1 MSLASPAHGA
11 PDEPPET
18 ALTEMSLEELLSV
31 TVVSA
36 SNTSEKL
43 AEAPATVIV
52 ITRDDLA
59 KRGYTELSQV
69 LDDLPGMQVVRPY
82 GATYLKNYWRGFRNT
97 IGDPFLL
104 LLDGVVLN
112 HLYFNTADVLVTLP
126 LSNVARVEV
135 VYGPASSIYGPNAFM
150 GVINVITEAPS
161 KNGTSF
167 RGGLTAG
174 SFATRLADVT
184 ASYQRDDFSVR
195 LSARFDDGELDSS

>member
-1 MSLASPAHGA
+1 
-11 PDEPPET
+11 
-18 ALTEMSLEELLSV
+18 V

-126 LSNVARVEV
+126 SRTSRASRWCTAR
-135 VYGPASSIYGPNAFM
+135 PARSTARTRSWASS
-150 GVINVITEAPS
+150 T
-161 KNGTSF
+161 
-167 RGGLTAG
+167 
-174 SFATRLADVT
+174 
-184 ASYQRDDFSVR
+184 
-195 LSARFDDGELDSS
+195 